1 MIRKT
6 LTSLA
11 AGLLALA
18 PALATA
24 QPAGNYPERAVKFVV
39 PYAPGG
45 FNDTMARVF
54 AKKLQ
59 ESWGQAVVVE
69 NKAGAGTV
77 LGTEAAAKAPGDG
90 YTLLVQGF
98 PLVVNQYLRAKL
110 PYDTKKDFQPVILGG
125 ETPNVLLVRADSPY
139 KSLKQLLDAARASPG
154 KLSYGSSGVGTSQ
167 HLAMEYLKSLTG
179 TDLANI
185 PYKGSAPMVTAM
197 LGGELD
203 VMFDNLPNAIPHVKA
218 GKMRALGVSSGKRVP
233 DLPDLPTIA
242 EQGHPGFEVSVWYG
256 VFAPASTP
264 KPIVDKLNAELAKAL
279 KTDEVKT
286 IWAQQGVAMLGTSV
300 ADHAAFF
307 KAQDDK
313 WAAVIRKAD
322 IKPE

>member
-1 MIRKT
+1 MNRRT
-6 LTSLA
+6 LC
-11 AGLLALA
+11 LALA
-18 PALATA
+18 ALAATPGLA
-24 QPAGNYPERAVKFVV
+24 FAHTYPERALKFVV

-45 FNDTMARVF
+45 FNDTMARVY
-54 AKKLQ
+54 ARKLQ
-59 ESWGQAVVVE
+59 EAWNQAVVVE

-77 LGTEAAAKAPGDG
+77 LGTEAAAKAPADG

-179 TDLANI
+179 TDLQNI

-203 VMFDNLPNAIPHVKA
+203 VMFDNLPNAIPQVKA
-218 GKMRALGVSSGKRVP
+218 GKMRALGVSSAKRAT
-233 DLPDLPTIA
+233 DLPDVPTIA
-242 EQGHPGFEVSVWYG
+242 EQGYPAFDVSVWYG
-256 VFAPASTP
+256 VFAPAGTP
-264 KPIVDKLNAELAKAL
+264 RPVVDKLNAELARAM
-279 KTDEVKT
+279 KTEEVKS
-286 IWAQQGVAMLGTSV
+286 IWAKQGVAMLGTSV
-300 ADHAAFF
+300 EDHAAYF
-307 KAQDDK
+307 KAQDEK
-313 WAAVIRKAD
+313 WAPVIRKAG
-322 IKPE
+322 IKAE